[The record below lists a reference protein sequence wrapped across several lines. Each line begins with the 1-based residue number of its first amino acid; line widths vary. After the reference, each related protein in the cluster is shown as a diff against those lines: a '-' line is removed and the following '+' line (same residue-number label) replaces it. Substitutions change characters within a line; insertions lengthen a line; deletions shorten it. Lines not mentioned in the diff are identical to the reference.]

1 MFLKFSIK
9 ELESIFLASFHSF
22 LLQSPLY
29 KQLYRVFL
37 AVYPYLHM
45 SWEGSMLAYQMAY
58 MFGKISCHSPF
69 LHLSGTRL
77 CHAEEEEEE
86 GVVGRPPFSVLWSS
100 ARYSGICLRIH
111 EKVNKWAYSCN

>member
-1 MFLKFSIK
+1 
-9 ELESIFLASFHSF
+9 
-22 LLQSPLY
+22 
-29 KQLYRVFL
+29 
-37 AVYPYLHM
+37 
-45 SWEGSMLAYQMAY
+45 MLAYQMAY

-100 ARYSGICLRIH
+100 ARYSCICLRIH
-111 EKVNKWAYSCN
+111 EKVNKWAYLCN